1 MHQTASADIFFFPS
15 NNRRE
20 YASECYPATRE
31 RLERELCMS
40 RLVLQDL
47 PLTRRSSQRTWPCSP
62 QSSPM
67 RIHNYTSAMLQ
78 LSPSKTHCR
87 LAYVNA
93 SSPSPS
99 SVFTSVI
106 QDAARQTEAAN
117 RWLAFDAVAKSKIK
131 QETLV
136 TLASPM
142 AKAGSFAAQVVAA
155 IAAVELPHDQW
166 PDLIELLLGFVNNS
180 TNANLKIATLQTIG
194 YICESIVRGLTNN
207 CLIASPFSSRNLR
220 F

>member
-1 MHQTASADIFFFPS
+1 
-15 NNRRE
+15 
-20 YASECYPATRE
+20 
-31 RLERELCMS
+31 
-40 RLVLQDL
+40 
-47 PLTRRSSQRTWPCSP
+47 
-62 QSSPM
+62 M

-78 LSPSKTHCR
+78 HSPSKTHC
-87 LAYVNA
+87 LLVYVNA

-99 SVFTSVI
+99 SDFTSVI
-106 QDAARQTEAAN
+106 QEAARQTESAT
-117 RWLAFDAVAKSKIK
+117 RWLAFDAVTKNKIK

-136 TLASPM
+136 TLASPI

-194 YICESIVRGLTNN
+194 YICESIVRRLTHK
-207 CLIASPFSSRNLR
+207 CLIASPFSSRNPR

>member
-1 MHQTASADIFFFPS
+1 
-15 NNRRE
+15 
-20 YASECYPATRE
+20 
-31 RLERELCMS
+31 
-40 RLVLQDL
+40 
-47 PLTRRSSQRTWPCSP
+47 
-62 QSSPM
+62 M
-67 RIHNYTSAMLQ
+67 RVHNYTSATLQ
-78 LSPSKTHCR
+78 LSPSKTHC
-87 LAYVNA
+87 LLVYVNA
-93 SSPSPS
+93 SSPPLQVSLHL
-99 SVFTSVI
+99 I
-106 QDAARQTEAAN
+106 QDATRQTEAAN

-142 AKAGSFAAQVVAA
+142 AKAGSFAAQVVSA

-194 YICESIVRGLTNN
+194 YICESIVRRLTNN
-207 CLIASPFSSRNLR
+207 YLIASPFSSRNLR